1 MFRMP
6 NLIWG
11 WWIHRK
17 ILVILS
23 RDKARILTVS
33 KAPTHMLGAFFFV
46 RGTDNACAAQVLPS

>member
-1 MFRMP
+1 MP